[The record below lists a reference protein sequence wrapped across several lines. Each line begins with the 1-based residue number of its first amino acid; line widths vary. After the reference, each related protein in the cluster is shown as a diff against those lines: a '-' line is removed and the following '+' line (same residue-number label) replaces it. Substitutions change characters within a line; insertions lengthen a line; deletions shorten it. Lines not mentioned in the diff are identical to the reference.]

1 MKQKQIFRWLL
12 NLLWPFRWLIA
23 GTVLLSAS
31 TVLANVGLLSV
42 SAVLISMAAL
52 QPPLLDLMVYIV
64 GVRFFGI
71 SRALLRYSERY
82 VSHKVTFQILTALRT
97 KIYNR
102 IEPAAPAGLQQY
114 SQGQLFDR
122 LLNDIDILKYFYL
135 RAVLAPAAAVVV
147 LLVCSVV
154 LAQFSLSAMSLLIAL
169 FVLFGLGVPLSM
181 RSITAGK
188 TAQLAEEREQWQ
200 SLLEDYLGGLSELKN
215 TGCQQRYY
223 QRLRERLTSMASLE
237 RWLGVCGNLTTS
249 LLTYG
254 SNLSLVLALLAVVPA
269 VAANSLPGVY
279 CAMVLLLI
287 WSSFEAIQPFPQA
300 LIQLQQSLEAAG
312 HLLDLPEAEKANEQ
326 WQQTVALDIQINHIG
341 FVYEDG
347 HVVYEDFSL
356 SCPAGSHIAL
366 VGTSGSGKSTLAS
379 LLVRF
384 WEPQQG
390 SITLGGMP
398 LTQYPKEQLRQLI
411 SVVEQD
417 TFLFSAT
424 VRENLRLARPDATE
438 QQLEQA
444 VAFAELADV
453 IAALPEGLDTHLGDN
468 GYRLSGGQRQRL
480 ALARAWLRDC
490 PIVVLDEIFQ
500 GLDVHTASIVQQRIA
515 QWGEKRTI
523 IYITHSLQN
532 LERMDCIYVLE
543 KGKLVEQGT
552 LQTLLEQ
559 KKGIFYQMWQVERQ
573 QIDAAMVFDNRKE
586 GEHVSAGNT
595 RPVGYF

>member
-1 MKQKQIFRWLL
+1 MKQKEVFHWLL
-12 NLLWPFRWLIA
+12 QLLQPFRWLIA
-23 GTVLLSAS
+23 GTVLLSAA
-31 TVLANVGLLSV
+31 TVLANVGLLAV

-82 VSHKVTFQILTALRT
+82 VSHKVTFQILTALRA

-102 IEPAAPAGLQQY
+102 MEPTAPAGLQQY

-135 RAVLAPAAAVVV
+135 RAVLAPAAALVV

-154 LAQFSLSAMSLLIAL
+154 LVQFSLAAMALLVMLFAL
-169 FVLFGLGVPLSM
+169 FGVGIPLSM
-181 RSITAGK
+181 RSVTAGK
-188 TAQLAEEREQWQ
+188 TARLAEEREQWQ

-215 TGCQQRYY
+215 TGQQQCYY
-223 QRLRERLTSMASLE
+223 QKLLERLTSMSRLE
-237 RWLGVCGNLTTS
+237 HWLGVCGNLTTS
-249 LLTYG
+249 LITYG

-269 VAANSLPGVY
+269 VTEGSLSGVY

-300 LIQLQQSLEAAG
+300 LIQLQQSIEAAG
-312 HLLDLPEAEKANEQ
+312 HLLDLPEIEEDADQQ
-326 WQQTVALDIQINHIG
+326 WQQPVQLDIQISHIG
-341 FVYEDG
+341 FAYEDG
-347 HVVYEDFSL
+347 HAVYEDFSL

-384 WEPQQG
+384 WEPQRG
-390 SITLGGMP
+390 NITLGGIP
-398 LTQYPKEQLRQLI
+398 LAQYPKEQLRQLI
-411 SVVEQD
+411 GVVEQD

-424 VRENLRLARPDATE
+424 VGENLRLACPNATE

-444 VAFAELADV
+444 LAFAQLTDV
-453 IAALPEGLDTHLGDN
+453 IAALPEGLDTALGDN

-500 GLDVHTASIVQQRIA
+500 GLDVRTASILRRRIN
-515 QWGEKRTI
+515 QWGEGRTLF
-523 IYITHSLQN
+523 YITHSLQN
-532 LERMDCIYVLE
+532 LEQLDCIYVLE
-543 KGKLVEQGT
+543 QGTLIEQGT
-552 LQTLLEQ
+552 AQTLLQQED
-559 KKGIFYQMWQVERQ
+559 GIFYQMWQLERQ
-573 QIDAAMVFDNRKE
+573 QIGAAAASDNRKE
-586 GEHVSAGNT
+586 G
-595 RPVGYF
+595 

>member
-1 MKQKQIFRWLL
+1 MKRKQVFRWLL
-12 NLLWPFRWLIA
+12 NLLKPFRWLIA

-97 KIYNR
+97 NIYNR
-102 IEPAAPAGLQQY
+102 MEPAAPAGLQQY

-135 RAVLAPAAAVVV
+135 RAVLAPAAAMVV

-154 LAQFSLSAMSLLIAL
+154 LAQFSLGAMVLL
-169 FVLFGLGVPLSM
+169 FVLFALFGVGVPLSM
-181 RSITAGK
+181 RSVTAGK
-188 TAQLAEEREQWQ
+188 TARLAEEREQWQ

-215 TGCQQRYY
+215 TGQQQRYY
-223 QRLRERLTSMASLE
+223 QKLLERLTSMASLE

-249 LLTYG
+249 LITYG

-269 VAANSLPGVY
+269 VAEGSLSGVY

-300 LIQLQQSLEAAG
+300 LLQLQQSLEAAG
-312 HLLDLPEAEKANEQ
+312 HLLDLPEIEEDTNEQ
-326 WQQTVALDIQINHIG
+326 WQQPAQLDIQISHIG
-341 FVYEDG
+341 FAYEDG

-356 SCPAGSHIAL
+356 TCPAGSHIAL

-384 WEPQQG
+384 WEPQRG
-390 SITLGGMP
+390 NITLGDIP
-398 LTQYPKEQLRQLI
+398 LAQYPKEQLRQLI
-411 SVVEQD
+411 GVVEQD

-424 VRENLRLARPDATE
+424 VRENLRLACPDATE

-444 VAFAELADV
+444 LAFAELTDV
-453 IAALPEGLDTHLGDN
+453 IAALPEGLDTALGDN

-500 GLDVHTASIVQQRIA
+500 GLDVRTASILRRRIA
-515 QWGEKRTI
+515 QWGKGRTLL
-523 IYITHSLQN
+523 YITHSLQN
-532 LERMDCIYVLE
+532 LEQLDCIYVLE
-543 KGKLVEQGT
+543 QGNLIEQGT
-552 LQTLLEQ
+552 AQTLLKQED
-559 KKGIFYQMWQVERQ
+559 GIFYQMWQLERQ
-573 QIDAAMVFDNRKE
+573 QIGAVVASDSRKE
-586 GEHVSAGNT
+586 G
-595 RPVGYF
+595 

>member
-1 MKQKQIFRWLL
+1 MKRKQVFRWLL
-12 NLLWPFRWLIA
+12 NLLKPFRWLIA

-97 KIYNR
+97 NIYNR
-102 IEPAAPAGLQQY
+102 MEPAAPAGLQQY

-135 RAVLAPAAAVVV
+135 RAVLAPAAAMVV
-147 LLVCSVV
+147 LLVCSVA
-154 LAQFSLSAMSLLIAL
+154 LAQFSLGAMVLLIVLFAL
-169 FVLFGLGVPLSM
+169 FGVGVPLSM
-181 RSITAGK
+181 RSVTAGK
-188 TAQLAEEREQWQ
+188 TARLAEEREQWQ
-200 SLLEDYLGGLSELKN
+200 SLLEDYLSGLSELKN
-215 TGCQQRYY
+215 TGQQQHYY
-223 QRLRERLTSMASLE
+223 QKLLERLTSMAGLE

-249 LLTYG
+249 LITYG

-269 VAANSLPGVY
+269 VTEDSLSGVY

-300 LIQLQQSLEAAG
+300 LLQLQQSLEAAG
-312 HLLDLPEAEKANEQ
+312 HLLDLPETKEDTNEQ
-326 WQQTVALDIQINHIG
+326 WQQPAQLDIQISHIG
-341 FVYEDG
+341 FTYEDG

-356 SCPAGSHIAL
+356 TCPAGSHIAL

-384 WEPQQG
+384 WEPQRG
-390 SITLGGMP
+390 NITLGDIP
-398 LTQYPKEQLRQLI
+398 LAQYPKEQLRQLI
-411 SVVEQD
+411 GVVEQD

-424 VRENLRLARPDATE
+424 VRENLRLACPDATE

-444 VAFAELADV
+444 LAFAELTDV
-453 IAALPEGLDTHLGDN
+453 IAALPEGLDTALGDN

-500 GLDVHTASIVQQRIA
+500 GLDVRTASILRRRIA
-515 QWGEKRTI
+515 QWGKGRTLL
-523 IYITHSLQN
+523 YITHSLQN
-532 LERMDCIYVLE
+532 LEQLDCIYVLE
-543 KGKLVEQGT
+543 QGILIEQGT
-552 LQTLLEQ
+552 AQILLKQED
-559 KKGIFYQMWQVERQ
+559 GIFYQMWQLERQ
-573 QIDAAMVFDNRKE
+573 QIGAAVASDNRKE
-586 GEHVSAGNT
+586 G
-595 RPVGYF
+595 

>member
-1 MKQKQIFRWLL
+1 MKRKQIFRWLL
-12 NLLWPFRWLIA
+12 NLLKPFRWLIA

-97 KIYNR
+97 NIYNR
-102 IEPAAPAGLQQY
+102 MEPAAPAGLQQY

-135 RAVLAPAAAVVV
+135 RAVLAPAAALVV

-154 LAQFSLSAMSLLIAL
+154 LAQFSLGAMVLL
-169 FVLFGLGVPLSM
+169 FVLFALFGVGVPLSM
-181 RSITAGK
+181 RSVTAGK
-188 TAQLAEEREQWQ
+188 TARLAEEREQWQ

-215 TGCQQRYY
+215 TGQQQRYY
-223 QRLRERLTSMASLE
+223 QKLLERLTSMASLE
-237 RWLGVCGNLTTS
+237 RWLGICGNLTTS
-249 LLTYG
+249 LITYG
-254 SNLSLVLALLAVVPA
+254 SNLSLVLALLTVVPA
-269 VAANSLPGVY
+269 VAEGSLSGVY

-300 LIQLQQSLEAAG
+300 LLQLQQSLEAAG
-312 HLLDLPEAEKANEQ
+312 HLLDLPEIEEDTNEQ
-326 WQQTVALDIQINHIG
+326 WQQPAQLDIQISHIG
-341 FVYEDG
+341 FAYEDG

-356 SCPAGSHIAL
+356 ICPAGSHIAL

-384 WEPQQG
+384 WEPQRG
-390 SITLGGMP
+390 NITLGDIP
-398 LTQYPKEQLRQLI
+398 LAQYPKEQLRQLI
-411 SVVEQD
+411 GVVEQD

-424 VRENLRLARPDATE
+424 VRENLRLACPDATE

-444 VAFAELADV
+444 LAFAELTDV
-453 IAALPEGLDTHLGDN
+453 IAALPEGLDTALGDN

-500 GLDVHTASIVQQRIA
+500 GLDVRTASILRRRIA
-515 QWGEKRTI
+515 QWGKGRTLL
-523 IYITHSLQN
+523 YITHSLQN
-532 LERMDCIYVLE
+532 LEQLDCIYVLE
-543 KGKLVEQGT
+543 QGTLIEQGT
-552 LQTLLEQ
+552 AQTLLKQED
-559 KKGIFYQMWQVERQ
+559 GIFYQMWQLERQ
-573 QIDAAMVFDNRKE
+573 QIGAAVASDNRKE
-586 GEHVSAGNT
+586 G
-595 RPVGYF
+595 